1 MWKLPSTS
9 PLCTAPLG
17 QWFFGRETNQGT
29 SHQCQSWKGQSL
41 VSSKAILHK
50 REVGGGS
57 SHLGTSMGGIGLAV
71 SQEREAVLFGPS
83 FGGLG
88 FLTAHSGKP

>member
-1 MWKLPSTS
+1 MWKPPSTS

-17 QWFFGRETNQGT
+17 QCFFFGRETNQGT

-50 REVGGGS
+50 KGRWEEGP
-57 SHLGTSMGGIGLAV
+57 LTWEPL
-71 SQEREAVLFGPS
+71 REA
-83 FGGLG
+83 
-88 FLTAHSGKP
+88 